1 MNPISRA
8 LRAAAAAALLTL
20 CAGPAATAAPTNQP
34 TRVTT
39 GLAINTNSVVKLP
52 AGALYWPTQTNY
64 FHRATVT
71 NLTVSTLS
79 GIDAIDIPTVNGTWS
94 TNNVQAALLDLA
106 ADIAAVDA
114 SAYLPKTGGTMSGA
128 INMGVN
134 NLTNVNYL
142 AFDAVGGGAD
152 NSLYVNGTED
162 LVYLRGAG
170 SVSPGTASLLV
181 MSSDGLVSPYD
192 LKQVGATH
200 GQVLGWDDTID
211 GRWEPL
217 SLATVATSGSAADLT
232 GTLSIDRLANGSI
245 TSAKLANNYLLEM
258 PSGGVTNAVSTG
270 LIYATDGTQHF
281 RLQNNGT
288 VGLLGQAASAGLLQF
303 YQSYPAMNGSAITA
317 LNAGNLASG
326 TVPTARLGS
335 GTADSATYLR
345 GDQTWATV
353 PAGIAG
359 STGGTDNLALR
370 ADGAGGATL
379 QSSDLLIGD
388 ASTSTANNLLLS
400 NNHSGQTN
408 SSLGLAPK
416 GTGAFF
422 IGPRPDGTSS
432 GGNARGNYAVDM
444 QMTRNT
450 AAKVASGA
458 SSAIGG
464 GDRNTASGTYSC
476 VPGGYSN
483 TASGNF
489 ASLAFGW
496 GATAS
501 GDGAIAFGNSPTA
514 SHANSFV
521 VGLDT
526 SSGPSSDRAEQL
538 KFKGDGGFT
547 LQNAT
552 GTLTHWGK
560 WTSAPSSGIQAGD
573 VYYDTGTNKMRCYD
587 GTAWN
592 DLW

>member
-1 MNPISRA
+1 MTPIPRA

-52 AGALYWPTQTNY
+52 SGAVYWPTQTNY

-152 NSLYVNGTED
+152 NTLYVNGTED

-170 SVSPGTASLLV
+170 SVSPGTASLIV

-200 GQVLGWDDTID
+200 GQVIGWDDTID

-317 LNAGNLASG
+317 LNAGNIASG

-335 GTADSATYLR
+335 GTADSTTYLR

-353 PAGIAG
+353 SAVATSGSAADLTGDLPAAG
-359 STGGTDNLALR
+359 FGEVALQWTDKDFNKVEGTTNSVGWVGYDISTGSRRFNID
-370 ADGAGGATL
+370 
-379 QSSDLLIGD
+379 
-388 ASTSTANNLLLS
+388 
-400 NNHSGQTN
+400 
-408 SSLGLAPK
+408 SL
-416 GTGAFF
+416 
-422 IGPRPDGTSS
+422 
-432 GGNARGNYAVDM
+432 
-444 QMTRNT
+444 
-450 AAKVASGA
+450 
-458 SSAIGG
+458 SSAITTDQAAVLVSSIKRVPRGFAAFKSSG
-464 GDRNTASGTYSC
+464 ALRVTWVCSSADGDNEIREVIVT
-476 VPGGYSN
+476 GYSDLTSTETVILTDTTTRDVVSAGVPAVF
-483 TASGNF
+483 TANLSGAVPQWIGVQVKF
-489 ASLAFGW
+489 SVED
-496 GATAS
+496 
-501 GDGAIAFGNSPTA
+501 GD
-514 SHANSFV
+514 
-521 VGLDT
+521 
-526 SSGPSSDRAEQL
+526 
-538 KFKGDGGFT
+538 K
-547 LQNAT
+547 
-552 GTLTHWGK
+552 
-560 WTSAPSSGIQAGD
+560 SGIILVEVLSQ
-573 VYYDTGTNKMRCYD
+573 
-587 GTAWN
+587 
-592 DLW
+592 